1 MPATGGG
8 TIVLRRT
15 FLLACALLLSTT
27 SSFAFP
33 PQQNDQDKSSQEQ
46 DQDKSSQ
53 HQNGKDKDKPIS
65 DDDKFYHGKGINDLN
80 AIGSRNVGCNRG
92 LGNWYTLDSQVR
104 MGQEFA
110 RQVEQTSHLIT
121 DPVVNEYVN
130 RLGQNLTRNSDSK
143 LPFTIKILDVEE
155 PNAFALPGGYMFVNA
170 GTILLADDESELA
183 GVMAHEIGHVAAC
196 HAARESTR
204 GNLASIAMIPVVIM
218 TGGLA
223 GIGLEQAANYG
234 IPAVFSKFGRNFEAQ
249 ADYLGI
255 QYAYKAGYDP
265 NGMIDFFEKLEA
277 LEKRRPG
284 FRMKLY
290 GDHPQTPDRIAQSQR
305 EIGTI
310 LPPRDQYIIS
320 SSDFE
325 QAKKRL
331 ALVMKHKLLKDEK
344 DTAKPDLRR
353 TAGDKNPGDKNP
365 DQTDKT
371 KDDDRPVIKHKP
383 GDK

>member
-1 MPATGGG
+1 
-8 TIVLRRT
+8 VFRKK
-15 FLLACALLLSTT
+15 FLLGWALLLSTAFL
-27 SSFAFP
+27 SASFQSASLAFAA
-33 PQQNDQDKSSQEQ
+33 PQEQKDQNKDQAKNQDKQS
-46 DQDKSSQ
+46 QDKQS
-53 HQNGKDKDKPIS
+53 G
-65 DDDKFYHGKGINDLN
+65 DDDKFYHGTGINDLN
-80 AIGSRNVGCNRG
+80 AIGNRNVGCNRG
-92 LGNWYTLDSQVR
+92 LGNWYTLDAQVR

-130 RLGQNLTRNSDSK
+130 RLGQNLSRNSDTH
-143 LPFTIKILDVEE
+143 LPFTIKVLDVEE

-170 GTILLADDESELA
+170 GTILMADDESELA

-204 GNLASIAMIPVVIM
+204 GTMAGIAMIPVVIL

-223 GIGLEQAANYG
+223 GIGINQAANYG

-249 ADYLGI
+249 ADYLGV

-265 NGMIDFFEKLEA
+265 NGMINFFEKLQT

-284 FRMKLY
+284 VAMKLY
-290 GDHPQTPDRIAQSQR
+290 GDHPQTPDRIEKSQH

-310 LPPRDQYIIS
+310 LPPRDQYIVS
-320 SSDFE
+320 SSEFE

-331 ALVMKHKLLKDEK
+331 ALIMKHKLPKDGK
-344 DTAKPDLRR
+344 DAAKPDLRR
-353 TAGDKNPGDKNP
+353 TAGDKNPADKNP
-365 DQTDKT
+365 DQTDKNQ
-371 KDDDRPVIKHKP
+371 DGDRPVIKRKP

>member
-1 MPATGGG
+1 MA
-8 TIVLRRT
+8 
-15 FLLACALLLSTT
+15 
-27 SSFAFP
+27 FAAP
-33 PQQNDQDKSSQEQ
+33 QEQ
-46 DQDKSSQ
+46 KDQNKQTKAKQSEDKQ
-53 HQNGKDKDKPIS
+53 AEDKQTQEKQVG

-110 RQVEQTSHLIT
+110 QQVEQTQHLIT

-130 RLGQNLTRNSDSK
+130 RLGQNLVRNSDSK
-143 LPFTIKILDVEE
+143 LPFTIKVLDVED

-170 GTILLADDESELA
+170 GSILLADDEAELA

-204 GNLASIAMIPVVIM
+204 GAFAQIAMIPVIIM
-218 TGGLA
+218 TGGIA
-223 GIGLEQAANYG
+223 GIGANEAANFG

-265 NGMIDFFEKLEA
+265 NGMIDFFEKIQA
-277 LEKRRPG
+277 MEKRRAG
-284 FRMKLY
+284 FRARLY

-305 EIGTI
+305 EIGSI
-310 LPPRDQYIIS
+310 LPPRDQYIVS

-331 ALVMKHKLLKDEK
+331 ALVMKHKLQKDGKEEQ
-344 DTAKPDLRR
+344 KPDLRR
-353 TAGDKNPGDKNP
+353 TAGSKNPNDTSP
-365 DQTDKT
+365 DQNGKSQ
-371 KDDDRPVIKHKP
+371 DDDRPVIKRKP
-383 GDK
+383 SDK

>member
-1 MPATGGG
+1 
-8 TIVLRRT
+8 VFRRK
-15 FLLACALLLSTT
+15 FLLGWALLLSTAFL
-27 SSFAFP
+27 SASLAFASP
-33 PQQNDQDKSSQEQ
+33 QEQ
-46 DQDKSSQ
+46 TDQNKD
-53 HQNGKDKDKPIS
+53 QNKDQSKDQGKDQGKQS
-65 DDDKFYHGKGINDLN
+65 GDDDKFYHGKGINDLN
-80 AIGSRNVGCNRG
+80 AIGARNVGCNRG

-104 MGQEFA
+104 MGQQFA
-110 RQVEQTSHLIT
+110 QQVEQTSHLIT

-130 RLGQNLTRNSDSK
+130 RLGQNLARNSDTK

-170 GTILLADDESELA
+170 GTILMADDESELA

-204 GNLASIAMIPVVIM
+204 GNIAGIAMIPVIIM

-223 GIGLEQAANYG
+223 GIGLDQAANYG

-265 NGMIDFFEKLEA
+265 NGMINFFEKLQT

-284 FRMKLY
+284 VAMKLY
-290 GDHPQTPDRIAQSQR
+290 GDHPQTPDRIVQSQR
-305 EIGTI
+305 EIGAI
-310 LPPRDQYIIS
+310 LPPRDQYIVS

-344 DTAKPDLRR
+344 DAAKPDFRR
-353 TAGDKNPGDKNP
+353 TPGDKNP
-365 DQTDKT
+365 DPNDKSQN
-371 KDDDRPVIKHKP
+371 DDRPVIKHKP

>member
-1 MPATGGG
+1 
-8 TIVLRRT
+8 VFRRK
-15 FLLACALLLSTT
+15 FLLGWAFLLST
-27 SSFAFP
+27 SFLSASLAFASP
-33 PQQNDQDKSSQEQ
+33 QEQ
-46 DQDKSSQ
+46 KDQ
-53 HQNGKDKDKPIS
+53 NNKDQSKNQSKDS
-65 DDDKFYHGKGINDLN
+65 GDDDKFYHGTGINDLN

-92 LGNWYTLDSQVR
+92 LGNWYTLNTQVK

-121 DPVVNEYVN
+121 DPLVNEYVN
-130 RLGQNLTRNSDSK
+130 RVGQNLARNSDTR
-143 LPFTIKILDVEE
+143 LPFTIKVLDVEE

-170 GTILLADDESELA
+170 GTILMADDESELA

-204 GNLASIAMIPVVIM
+204 GTMAGIAMIPVVIL

-223 GIGLEQAANYG
+223 GLGVNTAANYG

-249 ADYLGI
+249 ADYLGV

-265 NGMIDFFEKLEA
+265 NGMINFFEKLQA
-277 LEKRRPG
+277 LEKKRPG
-284 FRMKLY
+284 VAMKLY
-290 GDHPQTPDRIAQSQR
+290 GDHPQTPDRIVKSQH

-310 LPPRDQYIIS
+310 LPPRDQYTVDT
-320 SSDFE
+320 SDFQ

-331 ALVMKHKLLKDEK
+331 ALIMKHRLLKDDK
-344 DTAKPDLRR
+344 DKQKPDLRR

-365 DQTDKT
+365 DQN
-371 KDDDRPVIKHKP
+371 DDRPVIKRKP

>member
-1 MPATGGG
+1 MF
-8 TIVLRRT
+8 RRM
-15 FLLACALLLSTT
+15 FLLGWALLLSTGLL
-27 SSFAFP
+27 SASLAFAS
-33 PQQNDQDKSSQEQ
+33 PQEQKDQDKQPQEKQ
-46 DQDKSSQ
+46 TQDKQ
-53 HQNGKDKDKPIS
+53 ARDKQS
-65 DDDKFYHGKGINDLN
+65 GDDDKFYQGKGINDLN
-80 AIGSRNVGCNRG
+80 AIGNRNVGCNRG

-110 RQVEQTSHLIT
+110 QQVEQTSHLIT
-121 DPVVNEYVN
+121 DPVVTEYVN
-130 RLGQNLTRNSDSK
+130 RLGQNLARNSDTK
-143 LPFTIKILDVEE
+143 LPFTIKVLDVEE

-170 GTILLADDESELA
+170 GSILLADDESELA

-204 GNLASIAMIPVVIM
+204 GTMAGIAMIPVVIL

-223 GIGLEQAANYG
+223 GLGANEAANFG

-265 NGMIDFFEKLEA
+265 NGMIDFFEKIQA
-277 LEKRRPG
+277 MEKRRAG
-284 FRMKLY
+284 FRAKLY

-310 LPPRDQYIIS
+310 LPPREQYIVS
-320 SSDFE
+320 GSEFE

-331 ALVMKHKLLKDEK
+331 ALIMKHKLPKDGK

-353 TAGDKNPGDKNP
+353 TAGDKNPGENP
-365 DQTDKT
+365 DQNDKNQ
-371 KDDDRPVIKHKP
+371 DSDRPVIKRKP